1 MTKPKV
7 QLTPKE
13 KSELFIEGVITVI
26 LLLLLNLS
34 ITILINSAIINHT
47 NLSELLKDAILFRYN
62 FDSLPVQ
69 IFLISFM
76 VVLDIVV
83 LYWRL
88 LRRYRQMQMRHVI
101 SELHYIAQ
109 GHFDHRINFVVE
121 NDLQRMVDSIN
132 SLVDSTV
139 TAMNEER
146 AIKKRNE
153 ELITNVSHDIRTPL
167 TSIIGYL
174 GLLQT
179 MNFNDENIKHYVD
192 IAYIKSQQMKVLAD
206 DLFDYT
212 TVHERQVNI
221 NPNNFV
227 VDDMLNQLAA
237 SFELEAKEKGIKI
250 EVEVSPSR
258 LEMNADNEKLGRV
271 FNNLISNALKYGKK
285 ATLIKLT
292 AKAENGQVEMTVEN
306 NGQKIPKASL
316 NRLFER
322 FYRVE
327 SSRSTQTGG
336 TGLGLAISKEIIT
349 LHHGQIFAQSNAK
362 LTKFVIEMPQ
372 YFMEKN

>member
-13 KSELFIEGVITVI
+13 KSELFVEGVVTVV

-47 NLSELLKDAILFRYN
+47 NLSELLKNAILFRYN
-62 FDSLPVQ
+62 FDSLPIQV
-69 IFLISFM
+69 FLISFM
-76 VVLDIVV
+76 IVLDIIV

-139 TAMNEER
+139 SAMNEER

-179 MNFNDENIKHYVD
+179 MDFKDENIQHYMN

-221 NPNNFV
+221 NPNNFI

-250 EVEVSPSR
+250 EVEVSPTR
-258 LEMNADNEKLGRV
+258 IEMNADNEKLGRV

-292 AKAENGQVEMTVEN
+292 AKKQNNQIEFTVQN
-306 NGQKIPKASL
+306 NGQKIPKSSL

-327 SSRSTQTGG
+327 NSRSTKTGG
-336 TGLGLAISKEIIT
+336 SGLGLAISKEIIT
-349 LHHGQIFAQSNAK
+349 LHHGQIFAKSNSK
-362 LTKFVIEMPQ
+362 LTKFVIEMPL
-372 YFMEKN
+372 YFTEKN

>member
-47 NLSELLKDAILFRYN
+47 NLGELLKNAILFRYN
-62 FDSLPVQ
+62 FDSWPVQ

-76 VVLDIVV
+76 VILDIIV

-179 MNFNDENIKHYVD
+179 MDFGDDNIKHYVD

-221 NPNNFV
+221 TPNNFI

-250 EVEVSPSR
+250 EVSVSPSH

-285 ATLIKLT
+285 ATFIKLT
-292 AKAENGQVEMTVEN
+292 AKEQNGQVELTVQN
-306 NGQKIPKASL
+306 DGQKIPKASL

-336 TGLGLAISKEIIT
+336 TGLGLAISQEIIT
-349 LHHGQIFAQSNAK
+349 LHHGQIFAKSSSK
-362 LTKFVIEMPQ
+362 LTEFIIEMPQ

>member
-47 NLSELLKDAILFRYN
+47 NLGELLKNAILFRYN
-62 FDSLPVQ
+62 FDSWPVQ

-76 VVLDIVV
+76 VILDIIV

-179 MNFNDENIKHYVD
+179 MDFGDDNIKHYVD

-221 NPNNFV
+221 TPNNFI

-250 EVEVSPSR
+250 EVSVSPSH

-285 ATLIKLT
+285 ATFIKLT
-292 AKAENGQVEMTVEN
+292 AKEKNGQVELTVQN
-306 NGQKIPKASL
+306 DGQKIPKASL

-336 TGLGLAISKEIIT
+336 TGLGLAISQEIIT
-349 LHHGQIFAQSNAK
+349 LHHGQIFAKSSSK
-362 LTKFVIEMPQ
+362 LTEFIIEMPQ